1 MKALRKNVLLAALAL
16 VLAIGLAAC
25 GKEAGDATTPDG
37 NGGGASSDNKRAETI
52 ELTLWDQSVG
62 ATDPSAKLIPEIVD
76 EWNKANP
83 HIQVKRTGTPGEQ
96 YKTKI
101 KTALAANE
109 APDIFYGMGGGSFM
123 QPYIENG
130 NVLDITSYVTDEVK
144 ARIKPGVLETLEYE
158 GKLYTLPVYTHIANL
173 YINTELF
180 EKAGAD
186 IPTTYTELL
195 DAVKKLRA
203 AGITPAV
210 VGEKDRWPG
219 MYWFNIIALRQAGYD
234 AVVEAFHN
242 PSKWNSPDIIEAA
255 RKLQEL
261 ANAGM
266 FNDSMFSMSYE
277 EMLGAYNAG
286 NAAMMFQAN
295 WVNAGIEDPSS
306 ATSGK
311 VVVVPFPVFEDGKG
325 TAHEFLGGSSD
336 GFYIS
341 ANTKHPDEAYQFLL
355 YLSEQLGTRG
365 FLAGAGLPTWSTEG
379 LDTSSL
385 SQLDLTFAELMDT
398 AEAFI
403 PWWDNVFPASSA
415 DTHKNLIA
423 QLLAG
428 EITPEQFAEQMAQ
441 LEPTELHL

>member
-1 MKALRKNVLLAALAL
+1 MKAVLKKSMIAVLSFVLL
-16 VLAIGLAAC
+16 ISLAAC
-25 GKEAGDATTPDG
+25 GSGSNSKGNNANDGTAGG
-37 NGGGASSDNKRAETI
+37 NETKTI

-62 ATDPSAKLIPEIVD
+62 NTDPSAKLIPEIV
-76 EWNKANP
+76 ETWNKENP
-83 HIQVKRTGTPGEQ
+83 HIQVKRTGTSGEQ

-101 KTALAANE
+101 KTAIAANE

-130 NVLDITSYVTDEVK
+130 DVLEITDYVTEDVK
-144 ARIKPGVLETLEYE
+144 ARIKPGVIETLEHD

-180 EKAGAD
+180 EQAGAE

-195 DAVKKLRA
+195 EAVAKLRA

-210 VGEKDRWPG
+210 LGEKDRWPG
-219 MYWFNIIALRQAGYD
+219 MYWYNIIAMRQAGHD
-234 AVVEAFHN
+234 AVVEAFHD
-242 PSKWNSPDIIEAA
+242 PSKWNSPDFVEAA
-255 RKLQEL
+255 RKMQEL
-261 ANAGM
+261 AEAGL
-266 FNDSMFSMSYE
+266 FNDSMFSMSYD
-277 EMLGAYNAG
+277 EMLGAFNAG
-286 NAAMMFQAN
+286 NGAMMFQAN

-306 ATSGK
+306 ATKGK

-325 TAHEFLGGSSD
+325 TVNEFFGGSSD

-341 ANTKHPDEAYQFLL
+341 SSTKYPDEAYQFLL

-365 FLAGAGLPTWSTEG
+365 FLMGAGLPTWNTDG

-385 SQLDLTFAELMDT
+385 SHLDLTFAELMDT
-398 AEAFI
+398 AESFI
-403 PWWDNVFPASSA
+403 PWWDNIFPATSA
-415 DTHKNLIA
+415 ETHKNLVA

-428 EITPEQFAEQMAQ
+428 DLTPEQFAEEMSK
-441 LEPTELHL
+441 LEPTELNLQ